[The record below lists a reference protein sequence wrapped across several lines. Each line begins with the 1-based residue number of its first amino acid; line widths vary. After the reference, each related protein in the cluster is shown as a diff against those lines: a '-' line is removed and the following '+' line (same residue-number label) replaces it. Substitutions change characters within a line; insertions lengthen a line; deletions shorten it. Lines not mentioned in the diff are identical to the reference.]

1 MSDYGYYLLPPSH
14 RIVGIS
20 MFYNSHIFKKRLQFG
35 GMKRVFFLHLLS
47 FYVFS
52 ILLITVLACV
62 EFQGASG
69 GKVTLINHSVH
80 EEKLKE
86 PSNEFDN
93 EPLSRWIEEINMSS
107 AIDSSGKL
115 TFIVVPS
122 HHLLSD

>member
-1 MSDYGYYLLPPSH
+1 MCHLTNILPYFGYRMLDDGYYLL
-14 RIVGIS
+14 
-20 MFYNSHIFKKRLQFG
+20 
-35 GMKRVFFLHLLS
+35 FLHSLS
-47 FYVFS
+47 FYDFS

-80 EEKLKE
+80 EEKVKE

-93 EPLSRWIEEINMSS
+93 EPLSKWIEEIHSSS
-107 AIDSSGKL
+107 AIDGSSKL
-115 TFIVVPS
+115 TFLVVPS